1 MIQSDSNARVNET
14 FIERG
19 RKREEARES
28 ESESKNKLMSGQES
42 EQERTSRRAR
52 ACERT
57 RNRCFTSSTKFSEN
71 AVYSD
76 IVTTGH
82 ELNKAG
88 YTATEVACGWAG
100 ALFEVTRPFGQE

>member
-1 MIQSDSNARVNET
+1 MKSGRARSRAKEEQTQGVIQSDSKARVNET
-14 FIERG
+14 YIERG

-42 EQERTSRRAR
+42 EQELTSQRAR

-71 AVYSD
+71 AVY
-76 IVTTGH
+76 V
-82 ELNKAG
+82 
-88 YTATEVACGWAG
+88 
-100 ALFEVTRPFGQE
+100 